1 MKKNYLFLFAMIVV
15 AMCGFV
21 SCGSDDDD
29 DDNLNGSGKDVF
41 NPKDTIQDLKI
52 RSNECVYKHANLLY
66 NSNESILTMK
76 LLTEDIGS
84 GTNRF
89 HFSGMIYFHDIIL
102 SKLKVGEDLTK
113 YISMKE
119 IVQPY
124 DVSNIY
130 MYHNTKSTQ
139 GDFYN
144 SKRCDAIGDNQSS
157 SIDNTI
163 KIVYIDK
170 DKKYMY
176 LKFNIT
182 FYTAFGS
189 NSAPRTNYIGVKRFD
204 IIQE

>member
-15 AMCGFV
+15 AVCGFV

-29 DDNLNGSGKDVF
+29 DDNLNGNGKEVF

-52 RSNECVYKHANLLY
+52 RSNECVYKNAILFY
-66 NSNESILTMK
+66 ESNKSILTMK
-76 LLTEDIGS
+76 LLTEDIVSGS
-84 GTNRF
+84 ARF
-89 HFSGMIYFHDIIL
+89 HFSGKIYFHNVDF
-102 SKLKVGEDLTK
+102 SKLKIGEDLTK
-113 YISMKE
+113 YITMKE
-119 IVQPY
+119 IVEPY

-130 MYHNTKSTQ
+130 MLYNTRSTL

-163 KIVYIDK
+163 KIIYIDK
-170 DKKYMY
+170 DYEYVY

-182 FYTAFGS
+182 FYTSFGS